1 MSHFLRDNTNVFIS
15 NTETVTDILIE
26 SNFKLTPQR
35 AQMDRTLAKIISF
48 CCHFNLLGS
57 TVGLLIS
64 VLLKCFFFV

>member
-1 MSHFLRDNTNVFIS
+1 MSHFLLDNTNVFIS
-15 NTETVTDILIE
+15 NTETVTDILNG
-26 SNFKLTPQR
+26 SNFKLTPQTG
-35 AQMDRTLAKIISF
+35 QMDRTAKISF